1 MKTIHLKRCFFV
13 IIKEMEKLIL
23 NLIKEG
29 ILKTKSVIEAFR
41 NIDRKDFI
49 LSEYKEDA
57 YKDIPLPIGYGQ
69 TISQPTTVAFMLEL
83 LQVKKGDRVLD
94 VGSGSGWTT
103 ALLSYLAKDG
113 FVWGVEIL
121 PELVLFGKSN
131 LSKYNFKNSIILEA
145 KEEIGLREKG
155 PFDKILVSASA
166 ETVPFLLL
174 EQLKEG
180 GIMVIPIRDSIWK
193 IKKINGKIETEV
205 FEGFLFV
212 PLID

>member
-1 MKTIHLKRCFFV
+1 
-13 IIKEMEKLIL
+13 MEKLIL

>member
-1 MKTIHLKRCFFV
+1 
-13 IIKEMEKLIL
+13 MEKLIL

-29 ILKTKSVIEAFR
+29 TLKTKSVIEAFR

-145 KEEIGLREKG
+145 GKEIGLREKG

>member
-1 MKTIHLKRCFFV
+1 MHLKRCFFV

-29 ILKTKSVIEAFR
+29 TLKTKSVIEAFR
-41 NIDRKDFI
+41 NIDRKDFV

>member
-1 MKTIHLKRCFFV
+1 MHLKRCFFV

-41 NIDRKDFI
+41 NIDRKDFV

-113 FVWGVEIL
+113 FVWGVVIL

-180 GIMVIPIRDSIWK
+180 GTMVIPIRDSIWK